1 MKSEVESNMFKISTN
16 SLEEPNLKSSK
27 ADQKAGGFVTF
38 KGRVRDTSG
47 GRRVVSMEYETYS
60 DLAEKEG
67 ERILAEAREKFGIM
81 EAHCRH
87 RSGRLA
93 PGETAVW
100 VEVAAAHRKEAFEA
114 CQFIIAELKY
124 RLPIWKKEYY
134 EDGDSGWVQ
143 SESGEASAQ

>member
-1 MKSEVESNMFKISTN
+1 MFKITSQPI
-16 SLEEPNLKSSK
+16 EEMDLKGPR
-27 ADQKAGGFVTF
+27 ADPKAGGFVTF
-38 KGRVRDTSG
+38 RGRVRDTSG

-67 ERILAEAREKFGIM
+67 ERILAEAREKFGIL

-87 RSGRLA
+87 RSGRLS

-100 VEVAAAHRKEAFEA
+100 VEVAAAHRKEVFET
-114 CQFIIAELKY
+114 CQYIIAELKY

-143 SESGEASAQ
+143 SESGAASAQ

>member
-1 MKSEVESNMFKISTN
+1 MT
-16 SLEEPNLKSSK
+16 LPR
-27 ADQKAGGFVTF
+27 ADQKAGGVVIFV
-38 KGRVRDTSG
+38 GRVRNTSD
-47 GRRVVSMEYETYS
+47 GRIVISMEYEIYP

-67 ERILAEAREKFGIM
+67 ECILAEAREKFGIM

-114 CQFIIAELKY
+114 CQYIIAELKY

-143 SESGEASAQ
+143 SESGAASAR

>member
-1 MKSEVESNMFKISTN
+1 MFKITSQPI
-16 SLEEPNLKSSK
+16 EEMDMKLQR
-27 ADQKAGGFVTF
+27 ADQKAGGWVTF
-38 KGRVRDTSG
+38 VGRVRDTSK
-47 GRRVVSMEYETYS
+47 GRLVTSMEYETYP

-67 ERILAEAREKFGIM
+67 ERILAEAREKFGIL
-81 EAHCRH
+81 EAHCQH

-114 CQFIIAELKY
+114 CQYIIAELKY

-143 SESGEASAQ
+143 SESSEASAQ